1 LKHTFA
7 AVQKNHKPSNIKNM
21 ILLDESPGCFLAFF
35 AILILK
41 EDLTVYT
48 LFIIRGGKNMRNS
61 IDDAS

>member
-1 LKHTFA
+1 
-7 AVQKNHKPSNIKNM
+7 M